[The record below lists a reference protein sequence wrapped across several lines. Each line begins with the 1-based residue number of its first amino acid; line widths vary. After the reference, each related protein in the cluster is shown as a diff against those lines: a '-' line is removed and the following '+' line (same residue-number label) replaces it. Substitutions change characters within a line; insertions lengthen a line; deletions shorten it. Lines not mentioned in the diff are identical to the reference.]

1 MNRIRWSS
9 RSNKAGCAY
18 SGRRICGNRHCPRWR
33 ALYSLPLL
41 SSLRWGVST
50 CMLPKHY
57 WHYVARPS
65 SRLPSFL
72 EVAREESGAEL
83 EHKINATTCGLFD
96 VLDHHEKAVKAIN
109 GCLTKV
115 NCSLDELQ
123 ASQRAL
129 VGEIVRSKELQ
140 ITEDNISIFTV
151 SSPKTEEI
159 SQALA
164 TNDVLLETAS
174 DIRKKLTEKVGG
186 F

>member
-1 MNRIRWSS
+1 MWKQALPTLAGVVLIAIAVVAAVGRIDLH
-9 RSNKAGCAY
+9 AAETLLAL
-18 SGRRICGNRHCPRWR
+18 CG
-33 ALYSLPLL
+33 ATL
-41 SSLRWGVST
+41 
-50 CMLPKHY
+50 
-57 WHYVARPS
+57 VAAPFIFR
-65 SRLPSFL
+65 
-72 EVAREESGAEL
+72 VAREESGAEL

-174 DIRKKLTEKVGG
+174 DIRRKLTEKVGG